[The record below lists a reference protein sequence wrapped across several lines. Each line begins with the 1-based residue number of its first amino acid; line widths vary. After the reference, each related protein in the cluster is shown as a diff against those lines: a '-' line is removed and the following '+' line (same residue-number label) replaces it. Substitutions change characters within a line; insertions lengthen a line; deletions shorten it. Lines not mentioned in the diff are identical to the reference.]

1 MISQQILS
9 SAGKCYMHWHTVL
22 SQVKSVFIFT
32 RLKLCIINILVP
44 FYRTLQHL
52 FQHHR
57 SHVILNQYQT
67 NNHPVMNML
76 VYFATK
82 KFFDGILELRML
94 LLQLL
99 SSIIWSLGCSAQ
111 QAANEEWGSEIE
123 DSGLSISV
131 AQLTSLKPS
140 AGQVS
145 SKCEIVNAGTQATFA
160 LNIIIFTY
168 SKTLV
173 SDHTTWS
180 R

>member
-52 FQHHR
+52 FHR
-57 SHVILNQYQT
+57 SHVILNQYQI
-67 NNHPVMNML
+67 NNPVMNML

-99 SSIIWSLGCSAQ
+99 SSII
-111 QAANEEWGSEIE
+111 
-123 DSGLSISV
+123 
-131 AQLTSLKPS
+131 
-140 AGQVS
+140 
-145 SKCEIVNAGTQATFA
+145 
-160 LNIIIFTY
+160 
-168 SKTLV
+168 
-173 SDHTTWS
+173 
-180 R
+180 